1 MDLKTRIKVA
11 LGIEPET
18 EQIKLEYQ
26 NKLVDG
32 TIIVSTADELV
43 AGSDIMILVE
53 DGTTMPLPVGKYET
67 EDGVGFSV
75 EEEGVVAE
83 IYEDEAEEVEEE
95 VEVAEVEEE
104 EMTSEDAQ
112 PKKVKRTEEYE
123 FDKEGLINEI
133 GAVVKELLSEVK
145 NDLERLDA
153 ELKDMK
159 GENEDLKNEVELA
172 ETEKAELQAQV
183 VELSK
188 EPADKPVKVSKFRE
202 SKKPSYSDK
211 SYNKLTKKEKYW
223 YNIENR

>member
-188 EPADKPVKVSKFRE
+188 EPADKPVEVNKFKDV
-202 SKKPSYSDK
+202 KKPSYSDK